1 MNRTSIDPPRVSV
14 NLLLVT
20 FLLDFKKKNSG
31 RSIRQESL
39 SAEDREDALTRSRSA
54 RLMWEKKTKVQRRR
68 ADSSSDDE
76 VLYTDNTRGQLKL
89 QEEKAKRERPPIR
102 NMTLDEDALLDEVDL
117 SESQAH
123 AIIKDLDLT
132 VDDVTPGAHNQ
143 QSEEE
148 NDPEIEIETP
158 QENSEVKKDEI
169 EDISE
174 DLGGHEIIIDESL
187 SEEDQDEVRKLL

>member
-1 MNRTSIDPPRVSV
+1 
-14 NLLLVT
+14 
-20 FLLDFKKKNSG
+20 
-31 RSIRQESL
+31 
-39 SAEDREDALTRSRSA
+39 
-54 RLMWEKKTKVQRRR
+54 MWEKKTTVQRRR

-89 QEEKAKRERPPIR
+89 EEDVGKKERPPVR

-143 QSEEE
+143 QSEEG
-148 NDPEIEIETP
+148 NDPELEENTHQESNEINNDEP
-158 QENSEVKKDEI
+158 EN
-169 EDISE
+169 ISE

-187 SEEDQDEVRKLL
+187 SEEDQDEVTKYI

>member
-1 MNRTSIDPPRVSV
+1 
-14 NLLLVT
+14 
-20 FLLDFKKKNSG
+20 
-31 RSIRQESL
+31 L

-54 RLMWEKKTKVQRRR
+54 RLMWEKKTTIQRRR

-89 QEEKAKRERPPIR
+89 EEDEGTKERPPVR

-123 AIIKDLDLT
+123 AIIRDLDLT
-132 VDDVTPGAHNQ
+132 VDDVTPGAQNQ
-143 QSEEE
+143 QSEEDNYPELEEDTQEYNEINNDEPE
-148 NDPEIEIETP
+148 N
-158 QENSEVKKDEI
+158 
-169 EDISE
+169 ISE

-187 SEEDQDEVRKLL
+187 SEEDQDEVTKFY

>member
-1 MNRTSIDPPRVSV
+1 
-14 NLLLVT
+14 
-20 FLLDFKKKNSG
+20 
-31 RSIRQESL
+31 L

-54 RLMWEKKTKVQRRR
+54 RLMWEKKTTIQRRR

-89 QEEKAKRERPPIR
+89 EEDEGKKERPAVR
-102 NMTLDEDALLDEVDL
+102 NMKLDEDALLDEVDL

-143 QSEEE
+143 QSEDDNYPELEE
-148 NDPEIEIETP
+148 DTQEYNEINNDEPD
-158 QENSEVKKDEI
+158 N
-169 EDISE
+169 ISE

-187 SEEDQDEVRKLL
+187 SEEDQDEVTKFY

>member
-1 MNRTSIDPPRVSV
+1 M
-14 NLLLVT
+14 
-20 FLLDFKKKNSG
+20 
-31 RSIRQESL
+31 

-89 QEEKAKRERPPIR
+89 QEENEAKRERPPVR

-132 VDDVTPGAHNQ
+132 VDDVTPGSDNQ
-143 QSEEE
+143 QSEGD
-148 NDPEIEIETP
+148 NDPELEEHTHQESNEI
-158 QENSEVKKDEI
+158 NNDEP

-187 SEEDQDEVRKLL
+187 SEEDQDEVTKFY